1 MFSVQWLFINLFV
14 PAVMLV
20 RYVGQTHQHLTTR
33 TDEHFGKVKKSH
45 VYQHLMSSAGCLNA
59 CSSDCF
65 SILYTARTKHQL
77 RIKESL
83 FISWLNPT
91 LNEQKNSLTNATFLC
106 PFDLPFPPCYN
117 LFYFHTPF
125 QTFQNK

>member
-1 MFSVQWLFINLFV
+1 
-14 PAVMLV
+14 
-20 RYVGQTHQHLTTR
+20 
-33 TDEHFGKVKKSH
+33 
-45 VYQHLMSSAGCLNA
+45 MSSAGCLNA

-106 PFDLPFPPCYN
+106 PFDLPFPPLQFVLLSYSISDVSKQVG
-117 LFYFHTPF
+117 F
-125 QTFQNK
+125 